1 MKKESRNTNNSD
13 NSGTEYHEEKA
24 DNITGYGEL
33 DENIKMLIDNGKDS
47 KK

>member
-1 MKKESRNTNNSD
+1 MKKESLKTNNSD

-24 DNITGYGEL
+24 GNIPGYGEL
-33 DENIKMLIDNGKDS
+33 DENVKMLIDNGKYS